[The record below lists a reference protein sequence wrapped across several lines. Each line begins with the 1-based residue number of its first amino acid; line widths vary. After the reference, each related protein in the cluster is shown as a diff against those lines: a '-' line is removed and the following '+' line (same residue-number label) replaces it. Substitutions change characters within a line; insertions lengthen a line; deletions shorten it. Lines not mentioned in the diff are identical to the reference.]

1 MPAHLDFVRQRERP
15 GLHFQAVA
23 WPPRLSAGR
32 RESGSQ
38 GHLAWARRPWSPG
51 TSPDFPQWL
60 RHLLCDTGVA
70 LWRATSSWV
79 QMFESQCEGLWSLLG
94 AQEPLTNC
102 SGGQRTRGSPC
113 SVPGR
118 PVYLS
123 EPHLLL
129 FLLQL
134 PHSANGDWA
143 LFNFS
148 KAQLSRGRF

>member
-1 MPAHLDFVRQRERP
+1 MGWELRGTRSMCIQGCCLGPRP
-15 GLHFQAVA
+15 RGWSVS
-23 WPPRLSAGR
+23 PPRPP
-32 RESGSQ
+32 Q